1 MVWHEQSGHHRGG
14 TNGTRNPKDTWIGVP
29 FPPLVDDKTW
39 MRVRARKFI
48 TERLETLRAELDDYR
63 AQQRTLAEKRI
74 LMENIVTW
82 ADKVGGHLDDVPF
95 EQRRDILKLLL
106 DQVVI
111 DRDNNFHF
119 TLGIPTEEMA
129 SIKNSETNIHSSQKT
144 RNTQVLV
151 AGGVKAST

>member
-1 MVWHEQSGHHRGG
+1 M
-14 TNGTRNPKDTWIGVP
+14 P

-111 DRDNNFHF
+111 DRDNNIRF
-119 TLGIPTEEMA
+119 TLGIPTEDMV
-129 SIKNSETNIHSSQKT
+129 SIKNSETSSQYGT
-144 RNTQVLV
+144 LRPT
-151 AGGVKAST
+151 